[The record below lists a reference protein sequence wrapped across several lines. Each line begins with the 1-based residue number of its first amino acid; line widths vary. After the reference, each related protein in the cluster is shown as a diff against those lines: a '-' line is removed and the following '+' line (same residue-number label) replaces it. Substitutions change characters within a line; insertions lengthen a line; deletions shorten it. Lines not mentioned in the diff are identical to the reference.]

1 MVNAVKVY
9 KGDFADASLVT
20 HDVSKVDIQAAP
32 VLNDEQ
38 EQESEQTESN
48 LQKETNEVETNNS
61 NRESNEVH
69 QSNDGNSRH
78 DVNTNSTQNN
88 SSYNNHINQ
97 YDGNIDTNNNT
108 TTSNVQAYS
117 VSSDLP
123 TTGSYNEP
131 MDPFTPIYSISIGL
145 LMISAVLI
153 KKSGI
158 LD

>member
-9 KGDFADASLVT
+9 NGDFADASLVT

-32 VLNDEQ
+32 VSNDEQ

-48 LQKETNEVETNNS
+48 LQNETNEVKTN
-61 NRESNEVH
+61 ESDHE
-69 QSNDGNSRH
+69 
-78 DVNTNSTQNN
+78 STQNSQSSGSNINSQSIQDN

-97 YDGNIDTNNNT
+97 YDGNVDINSNI

-117 VSSDLP
+117 VSNDLP

-131 MDPFTPIYSISIGL
+131 MDPFTPMYSISIGL

>member
-9 KGDFADASLVT
+9 NGDFADASLVT

-32 VLNDEQ
+32 VSDGEQ
-38 EQESEQTESN
+38 KQEVEQHDVNSQN
-48 LQKETNEVETNNS
+48 ETNEVKTN
-61 NRESNEVH
+61 ESDHEF
-69 QSNDGNSRH
+69 
-78 DVNTNSTQNN
+78 TQNSQSSGSNINSQSIQDN

-97 YDGNIDTNNNT
+97 YDGNVDTNSNT
-108 TTSNVQAYS
+108 TASNIQAYS
-117 VSSDLP
+117 VSNDLP

-131 MDPFTPIYSISIGL
+131 MDPFTPMYSISIGL

>member
-9 KGDFADASLVT
+9 NGDFADASLVT

-32 VLNDEQ
+32 VSDGEQ
-38 EQESEQTESN
+38 KQEVEQHDVNSQN
-48 LQKETNEVETNNS
+48 ETNEIKTN
-61 NRESNEVH
+61 ESDHEF
-69 QSNDGNSRH
+69 
-78 DVNTNSTQNN
+78 TQNSQSSGSNINSQSIQDN

-97 YDGNIDTNNNT
+97 YDGNVDTN
-108 TTSNVQAYS
+108 SNATASNIQAYS
-117 VSSDLP
+117 VSNDLP

-131 MDPFTPIYSISIGL
+131 MDPFTPMYSISIGL

>member
-9 KGDFADASLVT
+9 KGGFADASLVT

-32 VLNDEQ
+32 VSNDEQ

-48 LQKETNEVETNNS
+48 LQNETNEVKTN
-61 NRESNEVH
+61 ESDHE
-69 QSNDGNSRH
+69 
-78 DVNTNSTQNN
+78 STQNGHSSGSNINSQLTQDN

-97 YDGNIDTNNNT
+97 YDGNVDTNNNT

-131 MDPFTPIYSISIGL
+131 MDPFTPMYSISIGL

>member
-9 KGDFADASLVT
+9 NGDFADASLVT

-32 VLNDEQ
+32 VSDDEQ
-38 EQESEQTESN
+38 EQKVEQNDVNSQN
-48 LQKETNEVETNNS
+48 KTNEVKTN
-61 NRESNEVH
+61 ESDHE
-69 QSNDGNSRH
+69 
-78 DVNTNSTQNN
+78 STQNSQSSESNMNNQSSHDN

-97 YDGNIDTNNNT
+97 YDGNVDINSNI

-117 VSSDLP
+117 VSNDLP

-131 MDPFTPIYSISIGL
+131 MDPLTPMYSISIGL

>member
-9 KGDFADASLVT
+9 NGDFADASLVT

-32 VLNDEQ
+32 VSNDEQ

-48 LQKETNEVETNNS
+48 LQNETNEVKTN
-61 NRESNEVH
+61 ESDHE
-69 QSNDGNSRH
+69 
-78 DVNTNSTQNN
+78 STQNSQSSGSNINSQSTQDN

-97 YDGNIDTNNNT
+97 YDGNVDTNNNT

-131 MDPFTPIYSISIGL
+131 MDPFTPMYSISIGL

>member
-9 KGDFADASLVT
+9 NGDFADASLVT

-32 VLNDEQ
+32 VSDDEQ
-38 EQESEQTESN
+38 EQKVEQNDVNSQN
-48 LQKETNEVETNNS
+48 KTNEVKTN
-61 NRESNEVH
+61 ESDHE
-69 QSNDGNSRH
+69 
-78 DVNTNSTQNN
+78 STQNSQSSESNMNNQSSHDN

-117 VSSDLP
+117 VSNDLP

-131 MDPFTPIYSISIGL
+131 MDPFTPMYSISIGL